1 MEINLIWFGKVRFA
15 LVWHIRLLKLLGK
28 LWPDSELYER
38 ADATLVIIQ
47 LICVPNFNESFEIHL
62 AAGLWKATVTE
73 IGIYDSRYLVS
84 YLKWIENRYPGW
96 INGKLLDFTSFYRL
110 SSLGMSASVSFQ
122 MFLLHCHYPFSR
134 LTDTSTYLNSYT
146 LNLLN
151 NFNVKCWLW
160 RKTIIGSL
168 IISWYYGKV

>member
-15 LVWHIRLLKLLGK
+15 LVWHKRLLKLLGK

-38 ADATLVIIQ
+38 ADATLVIIIQ
-47 LICVPNFNESFEIHL
+47 LICVPNVNKSFESHL
-62 AAGLWKATVTE
+62 AVGLWKATVTE
-73 IGIYDSRYLVS
+73 IGIDDSVV
-84 YLKWIENRYPGW
+84 KWIENRYLRW
-96 INGKLLDFTSFYRL
+96 IDGKLLDFTSFYRL
-110 SSLGMSASVSFQ
+110 SSSGMSASVSFQ

-134 LTDTSTYLNSYT
+134 LTDTSTYLNFST
-146 LNLLN
+146 LNLLI